1 MVRLRCPD
9 RSLCHARR
17 HPRAAARRIRQARAT
32 HAIPNDPA
40 IATSAVAEWQA
51 HLAAGRI
58 GIVPPG
64 RSAEREAHYLQID
77 RITGKQG

>member
-1 MVRLRCPD
+1 MPD
-9 RSLCHARR
+9 VTLA
-17 HPRAAARRIRQARAT
+17 PLLAASGGPAPAT
-32 HAIPNDPA
+32 HAIPKDPA
-40 IATSAVAEWQA
+40 IAASAAAEWQA

-64 RSAEREAHYLQID
+64 RSAEREAHYRQID